1 MRFFSSKNKIP
12 KSSERIKNRWE
23 LQSNGLIIDS
33 KRNNNLVWKVD
44 IDSFELFFSGL
55 ESRSG
60 QSLGRRLAHSSS
72 ESEEWLMRDSK
83 IKPYSGRNPMKWKNM
98 ILDWQERGLGS
109 FELIDNDELNLSP
122 YLKFRLAL
130 FDIFEPPKYPP
141 I

>member
-1 MRFFSSKNKIP
+1 MGFFGSKNKIS
-12 KSSERIKNRWE
+12 KSSERIKNRWR

-72 ESEEWLMRDSK
+72 ESEEWLMIDSK

-98 ILDWQERGLGS
+98 VLDWQERGLGS
-109 FELIDNDELNLSP
+109 FELIDNERFLS
-122 YLKFRLAL
+122 L
-130 FDIFEPPKYPP
+130 FDMMLK
-141 I
+141 